1 MKGFPGGMQQF
12 VKQANQMQTKLKKLQ
27 DELDTREYEAT
38 SGGGAVTAKIKGD
51 SQLVSLSVSD
61 DVFKSGDKEMLQDLV
76 LTAVN
81 EVIKKAKDTSAAE
94 MEKVTGALKMPGLF

>member
-27 DELDTREYEAT
+27 DELDSREYEAT

-51 SQLVSLSVSD
+51 SQLLSLNVSD
-61 DVFKSGDKEMLQDLV
+61 DVFKSGDKDMLQDLV

-81 EVIKKAKDTSAAE
+81 EVIKKAKETSAAE

>member
-27 DELDTREYEAT
+27 DELDQREYEAS
-38 SGGGAVTAKIKGD
+38 SGGGAVKVKIKGET
-51 SQLVSLSVSD
+51 QLVSLTVSD
-61 DVFKSGDKEMLQDLV
+61 EVFKSGDKDMLQDLI

-81 EVIKKAKDTSAAE
+81 EVIKTAKDTSAAE
-94 MEKVTGALKMPGLF
+94 LEKVTGALKMPGLF

>member
-51 SQLVSLSVSD
+51 SQLLSLRVSD
-61 DVFKSGDKEMLQDLV
+61 DVFKSGDKDMLQDLI

-81 EVIKKAKDTSAAE
+81 EVIKKAKETSAAE

>member
-27 DELDTREYEAT
+27 DELDQREYEAT
-38 SGGGAVTAKIKGD
+38 SGGGAVAAKIKGD
-51 SQLVSLSVSD
+51 SQLLSLTISD
-61 DVFKSGDKEMLQDLV
+61 DVFKAGDKDMLQDLI

-81 EVIKKAKDTSAAE
+81 EVIKKAKETSAAE

>member
-27 DELDTREYEAT
+27 DDLDQREYEAS
-38 SGGGAVTAKIKGD
+38 SGGGAVTVKVKGD
-51 SQLVSLSVSD
+51 SQIVGLVISD
-61 DVFKSGDKEMLQDLV
+61 EVVKAGDKDMLQDLI

-81 EVIKKAKDTSAAE
+81 EAIKTAKETSAAE
-94 MEKVTGALKMPGLF
+94 MEKITGSLKLPGLF

>member
-27 DELDTREYEAT
+27 EELDTREYEAS

-51 SQLVSLSVSD
+51 SQLVSLSVSE
-61 DVFKSGDKEMLQDLV
+61 DVFKSGDKDMLQDLV

-81 EVIKKAKDTSAAE
+81 EVIKKAKETSAAE

>member
-27 DELDTREYEAT
+27 DELDQREYEVS

-51 SQLVSLSVSD
+51 SQLLSLSVSD
-61 DVFKSGDKEMLQDLV
+61 DVFKSGDKDMLQDLI

-81 EVIKKAKDTSAAE
+81 EVIKKAKETSAAE
-94 MEKVTGALKMPGLF
+94 MEKVTGSLKMPGLF

>member
-27 DELDTREYEAT
+27 EELDTREYEAT
-38 SGGGAVTAKIKGD
+38 SGGGAVKATIKGD
-51 SQLVSLSVSD
+51 SQLTSLTVSD
-61 DVFKSGDKEMLQDLV
+61 DVFKSGDKDMLQDLV

-81 EVIKKAKDTSAAE
+81 EAIKKAKETSAAE

>member
-27 DELDTREYEAT
+27 DELDQREYEAT
-38 SGGGAVTAKIKGD
+38 SGGGAVAVKVKGD
-51 SQLVSLSVSD
+51 SQIVGLTVSD
-61 DVFKSGDKEMLQDLV
+61 DVFKSGDKDMLQDLI

-81 EVIKKAKDTSAAE
+81 EAIKKAKETSSAE
-94 MEKVTGALKMPGLF
+94 MEKITGSLKMPGLF